1 MAVPSP
7 AVAGPP
13 GRLRAYFAMPRA
25 ATAIAELD
33 GIRALAI
40 LLVLLRHGVRPFW
53 SSETPLFPVLGWDL
67 GIPLINGWVG
77 VDLFFVLSGFLIA
90 HHICGRYRRRDGRID
105 LGDYF
110 VRRALRIVPAYY
122 AVLLIAAAGLI
133 PAYEFETRYL
143 GVRIGYHL
151 LFLQDYLPANILV
164 TFWSLGVEE
173 KFYLLSPLLLMLV
186 FRLRQPA
193 RQYAAIAGLA
203 LLPTLFRWL
212 TLAATGGPLDYA
224 AFFEEFRSPF
234 HMSFDGLA
242 VGVLCALL
250 YRDRARFAWANSRRI
265 PAALFWL
272 GTVTLLA
279 LLMAAPLLDEIG
291 LFDTV
296 FLQTLLAASGGAML
310 LGLVLGGGPGAWFR
324 ARWMLVL
331 SRLAYSLY
339 LVHYALMPGAYALL
353 ETMPGFAAL
362 SAGVQFLLVLPIY
375 LVLSLAAALVL
386 HYAVELPFLRLRDR
400 RGAVPQSV
408 STPA

>member
-1 MAVPSP
+1 MAAAPP
-7 AVAGPP
+7 AVARPP
-13 GRLRAYFAMPRA
+13 GRLRTYFAMPRA

-53 SSETPLFPVLGWDL
+53 PDETQLFPAFGWDV
-67 GIPLINGWVG
+67 GIPLINGWIG

-90 HHICGRYRRRDGRID
+90 HHICGRYRRHDGRID
-105 LGDYF
+105 LGDYL

-133 PAYEFETRYL
+133 PAYDVDTRYL

-203 LLPTLFRWL
+203 VLPTLFRWL

-250 YRDRARFAWANSRRI
+250 YRDRAKFAWANSRRI
-265 PAALFWL
+265 PAALFWS
-272 GTVTLLA
+272 GTATLLA
-279 LLMAAPLLDEIG
+279 LLMAVPLLDEIG

-296 FLQTLLAASGGAML
+296 FLQTVLAASGGAML
-310 LGLVLGGGPGAWFR
+310 LGLVLGSGPGAWFR

-331 SRLAYSLY
+331 SRLAYCLY
-339 LVHYALMPGAYALL
+339 LVHYALMPGASALL
-353 ETMPGFAAL
+353 EAMPGFATL
-362 SAGVQFLLVLPIY
+362 SAGAQFLLVLPIY
-375 LVLSLAAALVL
+375 LVLSLAAALAL

-400 RGAVPQSV
+400 RGAVPQPV